1 MKGQQLQAQFIR
13 KREIEQQKIQET
25 ESKWELVELAP
36 AFFNNFI
43 NFQI

>member
-25 ESKWELVELAP
+25 ESKYDFKDLHKPHLL
-36 AFFNNFI
+36 FFITF
-43 NFQI
+43 